1 MKIKFTRT
9 YEVEVDDEV
18 IQSLYQDIKDLGFN
32 PKDEK
37 EILTDDCV
45 NYFETS
51 GDIVEDDFHD
61 IMAKI
66 IDEMIK

>member
-9 YEVEVDDEV
+9 YEVEVDNEV

-37 EILTDDCV
+37 ELLTEDCT
-45 NYFETS
+45 NYYEDG
-51 GDIVEDDFHD
+51 GDIVEDDLHD

>member
-9 YEVEVDDEV
+9 YEVEIDDEV
-18 IQSLYQDIKDLGFN
+18 IQSLYQDIKNLGFN

-45 NYFETS
+45 NYFETG
-51 GDIVEDDFHD
+51 GDIVEDNFHD

>member
-9 YEVEVDDEV
+9 YEVEVDNEV

-37 EILTDDCV
+37 ELLTEDCT
-45 NYFETS
+45 NYYEDG
-51 GDIVEDDFHD
+51 GDIVEDDLHD
-61 IMAKI
+61 IMSKI